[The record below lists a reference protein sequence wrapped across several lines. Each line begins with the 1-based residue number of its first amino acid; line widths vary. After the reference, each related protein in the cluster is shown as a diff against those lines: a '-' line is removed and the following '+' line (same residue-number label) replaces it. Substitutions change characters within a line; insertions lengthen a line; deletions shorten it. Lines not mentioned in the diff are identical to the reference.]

1 MNRTSLPFL
10 VLLAVLLVVPQ
21 WGCQSEQ
28 SQPQKEDQPQVVEA
42 EQSQAVSAPLE
53 TLLEEP
59 QKVSEVVVPQTF
71 EEVSV
76 ELAQKKRCLSC
87 HEGIEVISYRMAT
100 MWGADTKCEV
110 CHMGNPTA
118 HTKKEAHRGMIV
130 HPGDLSVQSLTC
142 GQCHDDGGVIRKDI
156 EGLIPGV
163 VKMSRVVSNG
173 ERNHTA
179 RVLRN
184 AMATCAGEIAISR
197 YLWGG
202 QEDKVPQYGVREV
215 SALDSTAAEG
225 VPQLKLLPPAT
236 SSQADHLLRTTC
248 LKCHLWTRG
257 EEKRG
262 LYRGSGC
269 DACHVLYAD
278 DGLSKSG
285 DPTVPK
291 GMPGH
296 PIKHEITN
304 KITVAQC
311 MRCHN
316 NEGARIGF
324 AYTGKVQA
332 RGGLPYQS
340 DGTPPEPTYGVCML
354 NVGRGDVHFEKGLS
368 CIDCHTSKELHGD
381 GKLYR
386 TMKDEVSIGCESCH
400 GTPYESASLKD
411 ARGRP
416 IPNIYRQG
424 DEVIL
429 IAKVTGQKH
438 TVTQLERLM
447 ARSALPAAMSIPG
460 HMKSLE
466 GKHQLECYA
475 CHGLTVP
482 QYYGY
487 TFRRDD
493 RKMSPVDWIVGTGE
507 NSSLTPLS
515 GRWSI
520 GYTYLRWENP
530 VLGINGRGRISSY
543 QPLYQAFITHTD
555 ETGEVLEENRL
566 LTTQAG
572 FPNIAMVPVYPHSTT
587 VRSLNCAYC
596 HTNSKAMGQ
605 YAGGIDTAAQGWPIN
620 FPLERI
626 VDEQGLQ
633 LQETFYPGSRPFNK
647 EELDRIDRVNSCLS
661 CHKMMENE
669 AAWKEVTDM
678 FGVAE
683 TNQKHNEIVERVFRR
698 GTAK

>member
-1 MNRTSLPFL
+1 MYRIPHSLVMVI
-10 VLLAVLLVVPQ
+10 VLLCTIVF
-21 WGCQSEQ
+21 WNCGRE
-28 SQPQKEDQPQVVEA
+28 EA
-42 EQSQAVSAPLE
+42 ETVLEDSSPQDAGEVIAEIPLPLDDL
-53 TLLEEP
+53 TG
-59 QKVSEVVVPQTF
+59 KVSDELPVEPLKIYD
-71 EEVSV
+71 EVSV
-76 ELAQKKRCLSC
+76 KLAREKRCLSC
-87 HEGIEVISYRMAT
+87 HEGIEVINSRMAQ

-184 AMATCAGEIAISR
+184 IMATCAGEIAISR

-202 QEDKVPQYGVREV
+202 QKDKVSQYGVREV
-215 SALDSTAAEG
+215 SALDVPSTGG
-225 VPQLKLLPPAT
+225 VTQLKMLPPAT
-236 SSQADHLLRTTC
+236 ATQADHLLRTTC

-262 LYRGSGC
+262 FYRGGGC

-285 DPTVPK
+285 DPTISKVI
-291 GMPGH
+291 PGH

-304 KITVAQC
+304 KITVSQC
-311 MRCHN
+311 MHCHN

-324 AYTGKVQA
+324 SYTGKVQSQ
-332 RGGLPYQS
+332 GGLPYQI
-340 DGTPPEPTYGVCML
+340 DGTRPEPTYGVCIL
-354 NVGRGDVHFEKGLS
+354 TVGRGDVHFEKGLS
-368 CIDCHTSKELHGD
+368 CIDCHTSKEVHGD
-381 GKLYR
+381 GNLYG
-386 TMKDEVSIGCESCH
+386 TMKDEVGISCESCH

-411 ARGRP
+411 GRGRP
-416 IPNIYRQG
+416 LSNMYRQG

-429 IAKVTGQKH
+429 VSKVTGQKH

-460 HMKSLE
+460 HIKARE
-466 GKHQLECYA
+466 GKHRLECYA

-487 TFRRDD
+487 RFRRDD
-493 RKMSPVDWIVGTGE
+493 RKVSPVDWAVGIDE
-507 NSSLTPLS
+507 DPSSMLLP
-515 GRWSI
+515 GKWSI
-520 GYTYLRWENP
+520 HYSYLRWENP
-530 VLGINGRGRISSY
+530 VLGINTRERVSSY
-543 QPLYQAFITHTD
+543 VPLYQAFLTHTD
-555 ETGEVLEENRL
+555 EAGEVLEENRVI
-566 LTTQAG
+566 TTTSG
-572 FPNIAMVPVYPHSTT
+572 FPNLCMVPVYPHSTT
-587 VRSLNCAYC
+587 IRSLNCAYC
-596 HTNSKAMGQ
+596 HTSSKALGQ
-605 YAGGIDTAAQGWPIN
+605 YTGGIDTAAQGWPIN
-620 FPLERI
+620 FPLERM
-626 VDEQGLQ
+626 VDEQGMQ
-633 LQETFYPGSRPFNK
+633 LQETFYPGARPFNK
-647 EELDRIDRVNSCLS
+647 TELDRIDRVNSCLS

-669 AAWKEVTDM
+669 TAWKEVTDM
-678 FGVAE
+678 FGIAE
-683 TNQKHNEIVERVFRR
+683 TNQKHNEIVERVFRG
-698 GTAK
+698 GTLK